1 MIATTEKI
9 EYGKEIIKFELL
21 QEDRKTL
28 SIEVLPTTKIK
39 VKAPE
44 SKNKQDIIKKV
55 QNKAKW
61 ITKQKRYFVDNYKKP
76 DEKKYVSGEC
86 FRYLGKQ
93 YRLKVIKSDIDSV
106 KLKNGYLIVEYNLKT
121 PAKLINKWYKD
132 KALSTYEKELDKC
145 FKQFIAYKLHKP
157 SLKLRKLTKRWGS
170 SKKNSNTITMNIETI
185 KANKDCIDYVIYH
198 ELCHCMY
205 FAHNKEFYTLLESK
219 CKYWSKLKNK
229 LETLTL

>member
-1 MIATTEKI
+1 MIVTREKI
-9 EYGKEIIKFELL
+9 EYGKEIIEFELL
-21 QEDRKTL
+21 QENRKTL

-44 SKNKQDIIKKV
+44 NKNKQDIIKKV

-61 ITKQKRYFVDNYKKP
+61 ITKQKQYFVNNYKKP

-93 YRLKVIKSDIDSV
+93 YRLKVIKSNTDSV
-106 KLKNGYLIVEYNLKT
+106 KLKKGCLIVEYNLKT

-132 KALSTYEKELDKC
+132 KALYAYKKELDKC
-145 FKQFIAYKLHKP
+145 FQKFIAYNIVKP
-157 SLKLRKLTKRWGS
+157 SLKIRKLTKRWGS
-170 SKKNSNTITMNIETI
+170 YNKNSNTITMNIEAI

-198 ELCHCMY
+198 ELCHCLY
-205 FAHNKEFYTLLESK
+205 FSHNKRFYTLLESK
-219 CKYWSKLKNK
+219 CKEWNKLKNK
-229 LETLTL
+229 LEKLVL

>member
-9 EYGKEIIKFELL
+9 EYGKEVIEFELL
-21 QEDRKTL
+21 QENRKTL
-28 SIEVLPTTKIK
+28 SIVVLPTTKIK

-121 PAKLINKWYKD
+121 PEKLINKWYKD

-145 FKQFIAYKLHKP
+145 FQQFTTYGLTKP
-157 SLKLRKLTKRWGS
+157 NLKIRKLTKRWGS
-170 SKKNSNTITMNIETI
+170 YNKNSNTITMNIETI
-185 KANKDCIDYVIYH
+185 KANKDCIDYVFYH

>member
-9 EYGKEIIKFELL
+9 EYGKEVIEFELL

-121 PAKLINKWYKD
+121 PEKLINKWYKD

-145 FKQFIAYKLHKP
+145 FQQFTTYGLTKP
-157 SLKLRKLTKRWGS
+157 NLKIRKLTKRWGS
-170 SKKNSNTITMNIETI
+170 YNKNSNTITMNIETI
-185 KANKDCIDYVIYH
+185 KANKDCIDYVFYH

>member
-1 MIATTEKI
+1 MIVTTEKI
-9 EYGKEIIKFELL
+9 EYGKEVIEFELL
-21 QEDRKTL
+21 QENRKTL

-121 PAKLINKWYKD
+121 PATLINKWYKD

-145 FKQFIAYKLHKP
+145 FKQFIAYKINKP
-157 SLKLRKLTKRWGS
+157 SLKIRKLTKRWGS
-170 SKKNSNTITMNIETI
+170 YNKNSNTITMNIETI

>member
-9 EYGKEIIKFELL
+9 EYGKEIIEFELL

-39 VKAPE
+39 VKAPKN
-44 SKNKQDIIKKV
+44 KNKQDIIKKV

-61 ITKQKRYFVDNYKKP
+61 ITMQKRYFADNQKKP

-145 FKQFIAYKLHKP
+145 FKQFIAYKINKP
-157 SLKLRKLTKRWGS
+157 SLKIRKLTKRWGS
-170 SKKNSNTITMNIETI
+170 YNKNSNTITMNIETI

-219 CKYWSKLKNK
+219 CKCWSKLKNK

>member
-1 MIATTEKI
+1 MIASTEKI
-9 EYGKEIIKFELL
+9 EYGKEIIEFELL

-44 SKNKQDIIKKV
+44 NKNKQDIIKKV

-61 ITKQKRYFVDNYKKP
+61 ITRQKRYFVDNYKKP
-76 DEKKYVSGEC
+76 DEKKYVSGES

-106 KLKNGYLIVEYNLKT
+106 KLKNGYLVVEYNLKT
-121 PAKLINKWYKD
+121 PAKLINNWYKD
-132 KALSTYEKELDKC
+132 KALSTYKKELDKC
-145 FKQFIAYKLHKP
+145 FQQFTTYKVVKP
-157 SLKLRKLTKRWGS
+157 NLNIRKLTKRWGS
-170 SKKNSNTITMNIETI
+170 YNKNSNTITMNIETI

-198 ELCHCMY
+198 ELCHSLH
-205 FAHNKEFYTLLESK
+205 FSHNKEFYNLLESK
-219 CKYWSKLKNK
+219 CKDWNQLKYK
-229 LETLTL
+229 LETLIL

>member
-9 EYGKEIIKFELL
+9 EYGKEVIEFELL

-44 SKNKQDIIKKV
+44 NKNKQDIIKKV

-61 ITKQKRYFVDNYKKP
+61 IAKQKQYFVDNYKEP

-93 YRLKVIKSDIDSV
+93 YRLKVIKSNTDSV
-106 KLKNGYLIVEYNLKT
+106 KLKNGYLLVEYNLKT
-121 PAKLINKWYKD
+121 PATLINKWYKD
-132 KALSTYEKELDKC
+132 KALSIYKKELDKC
-145 FKQFIAYKLHKP
+145 FQQFIACNIVKP
-157 SLKLRKLTKRWGS
+157 SLKIRKLTKRWGS
-170 SKKNSNTITMNIETI
+170 YNKNSNTITMNIEAI
-185 KANKDCIDYVIYH
+185 QSNKDCIDYVIYH
-198 ELCHCMY
+198 ELCHCLH
-205 FAHNKEFYTLLESK
+205 FSHNKEFYNLLESK
-219 CKYWSKLKNK
+219 CKNWNKLKNK
-229 LETLTL
+229 LEKLVL

>member
-9 EYGKEIIKFELL
+9 EYGKEIIEFELL

-28 SIEVLPTTKIK
+28 SIEVLPTAKIK

-44 SKNKQDIIKKV
+44 NKNKQDIIKKV

-61 ITKQKRYFVDNYKKP
+61 ITKQKRYFIDNYKKP

-93 YRLKVIKSDIDSV
+93 YRLKVIKSGIDSV
-106 KLKNGYLIVEYNLKT
+106 KLKNGYFIVEYNLKT
-121 PAKLINKWYKD
+121 PAKLIDKWYKD
-132 KALSTYEKELDKC
+132 KALSIYEKELDKC
-145 FKQFIAYKLHKP
+145 YQKFVTYNMIKP
-157 SLKLRKLTKRWGS
+157 LLKIRKLTKRWGS
-170 SKKNSNTITMNIETI
+170 YNKNSNTITMNIEAI

-205 FAHNKEFYTLLESK
+205 FSHNKQFYTLLESK
-219 CKYWSKLKNK
+219 CKDWSKLKNK
-229 LETLTL
+229 LEMLIL

>member
-1 MIATTEKI
+1 MIVTTEKI
-9 EYGKEIIKFELL
+9 EYGKEVIEFELL
-21 QEDRKTL
+21 QENRKTL

-121 PAKLINKWYKD
+121 PEKLINKWYKD

-145 FKQFIAYKLHKP
+145 FKQFIAYKINKP
-157 SLKLRKLTKRWGS
+157 SLKIRKLTKRWGS
-170 SKKNSNTITMNIETI
+170 YNKNSNTITMNIETI

>member
-9 EYGKEIIKFELL
+9 EYGKEIIEFELL

-121 PAKLINKWYKD
+121 PEKLINKWYKD

-145 FKQFIAYKLHKP
+145 FKQFIAYKINKP
-157 SLKLRKLTKRWGS
+157 SLKIRKLTKRWGS
-170 SKKNSNTITMNIETI
+170 YNKNSNTITMNIETI

>member
-9 EYGKEIIKFELL
+9 EYGKEIIEFELL
-21 QEDRKTL
+21 QENRKTL

-76 DEKKYVSGEC
+76 VEKKYVSGEC

-93 YRLKVIKSDIDSV
+93 YRLKVIKSNADSV
-106 KLKNGYLIVEYNLKT
+106 KLKNGYLAVEYCLKT
-121 PAKLINKWYKD
+121 PSKLIDKWYKD

-145 FKQFIAYKLHKP
+145 FQQFTTYGLTKP
-157 SLKLRKLTKRWGS
+157 NLKIRKLTKRWGS
-170 SKKNSNTITMNIETI
+170 YNKNSNTITMNIETI

-219 CKYWSKLKNK
+219 CKDWSKLKNK
-229 LETLTL
+229 LETLIL

>member
-9 EYGKEIIKFELL
+9 EYGKEVIEFELL

-145 FKQFIAYKLHKP
+145 FKQFIAYKINKP
-157 SLKLRKLTKRWGS
+157 SLKIRKLTKRWGS
-170 SKKNSNTITMNIETI
+170 YNKNSNTITMNIETI

-205 FAHNKEFYTLLESK
+205 FAHNKEFYTLLETK

>member
-1 MIATTEKI
+1 MIVTTEKI
-9 EYGKEIIKFELL
+9 EYGKEIIEFELL

-44 SKNKQDIIKKV
+44 SENKQDIIKKV

-61 ITKQKRYFVDNYKKP
+61 ITKQKRYFVDNYQKP
-76 DEKKYVSGEC
+76 VEKKYVSGEC

-93 YRLKVIKSDIDSV
+93 YQLKVIKSDIDSV

-145 FKQFIAYKLHKP
+145 FQQFTTYGLTKP
-157 SLKLRKLTKRWGS
+157 NLKIRKLTKRWGS
-170 SKKNSNTITMNIETI
+170 YNKNSNTITMNIETI